1 MRGEAKKSIIAIL
14 LITLI
19 LGGCKW
25 KTQETVA
32 VEKTGKNVTSGS
44 NQKGDDSKKP
54 EEKVDKPEE
63 NPSQKPEE
71 KPADKTDKK
80 DEDNNKEPSNDKPD
94 KKNEAAPVSSV
105 NVSKLNA
112 ERRGWSWLYSPREA
126 KDLLD
131 KYQGYSDGDTSKKY
145 IYLTF
150 DEGYENGYTAS
161 ILDTLKA
168 NDVKA
173 AFFITGA
180 YVEGSY
186 KGTKN
191 VALLKRMAQEGHII
205 ANHSVNHK
213 SMPSIKDEEE
223 FKKEIVGVEEA
234 IKAVPEVKMSKYFR
248 PPMGDFS
255 ELSLYYTQKLGYK
268 SIFFSFAYMD
278 YDVNNQPDPEKTKK
292 MVLEKA
298 KPGSIVLLHPQ
309 SKTNAEM
316 LDSLIKEWK
325 ARGYEFKTLDDLP
338 EKGI

>member
-1 MRGEAKKSIIAIL
+1 MMGEAKKSIIAIL
-14 LITLI
+14 FFTLI

-25 KTQETVA
+25 KSQETVA
-32 VEKTGKNVTSGS
+32 VNKSEKVTTSVGEQKNENSS
-44 NQKGDDSKKP
+44 NQS
-54 EEKVDKPEE
+54 
-63 NPSQKPEE
+63 SQKPEE
-71 KPADKTDKK
+71 QTVDESDKNNHESSNK
-80 DEDNNKEPSNDKPD
+80 DPLDNKD
-94 KKNEAAPVSSV
+94 KKNEVVPAVSV
-105 NVSKLNA
+105 NVSSLNA
-112 ERRGWSWLYSPREA
+112 DRRGWSWLYSPTEA
-126 KDLLD
+126 KELLN
-131 KYQGYSDGDTSKKY
+131 KYQGYADDGTSNKY

-150 DEGYENGYTAS
+150 DEGYENGYTTS

-186 KGTKN
+186 NGTKN
-191 VALLKRMAQEGHII
+191 VELLKRMVNEGHILG
-205 ANHSVNHK
+205 NHSVNHK

-223 FKKEIVGVEEA
+223 FKKEILGVEEA
-234 IKAVPEVKMSKYFR
+234 INAIPGLKMSKYFR

-268 SIFFSFAYMD
+268 SIFFSFAYKD
-278 YDVNNQPDPEKTKK
+278 YDVNHQPNPEKSKQ
-292 MVLEKA
+292 MVLEKT

-309 SKTNAEM
+309 SKTNAEI

-325 ARGYEFKTLDDLP
+325 ARGFEFKTLDELP

>member
-1 MRGEAKKSIIAIL
+1 MGEAKKSIIAIL
-14 LITLI
+14 FFTLI

-25 KTQETVA
+25 KSQETVA
-32 VEKTGKNVTSGS
+32 VNKSEKVTTSVGEQKNENSS
-44 NQKGDDSKKP
+44 NQS
-54 EEKVDKPEE
+54 
-63 NPSQKPEE
+63 SQKPEE
-71 KPADKTDKK
+71 QTVDESDKNNHESSNK
-80 DEDNNKEPSNDKPD
+80 DPLDNKD
-94 KKNEAAPVSSV
+94 KKNEVVPAVSV
-105 NVSKLNA
+105 NVSSLNA
-112 ERRGWSWLYSPREA
+112 DRRGWSWLYSPTEA
-126 KDLLD
+126 KELLN
-131 KYQGYSDGDTSKKY
+131 KYQGYADDGTSNKY

-150 DEGYENGYTAS
+150 DEGYENGYTTS

-186 KGTKN
+186 NGTKN
-191 VALLKRMAQEGHII
+191 VELLKRMVNEGHILG
-205 ANHSVNHK
+205 NHSVNHK

-223 FKKEIVGVEEA
+223 FKKEILGVEEA
-234 IKAVPEVKMSKYFR
+234 INAIPGLKMSKYFR

-268 SIFFSFAYMD
+268 SIFFSFAYKD
-278 YDVNNQPDPEKTKK
+278 YDVNHQPNPEKSKQ
-292 MVLEKA
+292 MVLEKT

-309 SKTNAEM
+309 SKTNAEI

-325 ARGYEFKTLDDLP
+325 ARGFEFKTLDELP

>member
-1 MRGEAKKSIIAIL
+1 MMGEAKKSIIAIL
-14 LITLI
+14 FFTLI

-25 KTQETVA
+25 KSQETVA
-32 VEKTGKNVTSGS
+32 VNKSEKVTTSVGEQKNENSS
-44 NQKGDDSKKP
+44 NQS
-54 EEKVDKPEE
+54 
-63 NPSQKPEE
+63 SQKPEE
-71 KPADKTDKK
+71 QTVDESDKNNHESSNK
-80 DEDNNKEPSNDKPD
+80 DALDNKD
-94 KKNEAAPVSSV
+94 KKNEVVPAVSV
-105 NVSKLNA
+105 NVSSLNA
-112 ERRGWSWLYSPREA
+112 DRRGWSWLYSPTEA
-126 KDLLD
+126 KELLN
-131 KYQGYSDGDTSKKY
+131 KYQGYADDGTSNKY

-150 DEGYENGYTAS
+150 DEGYENGYTTS

-186 KGTKN
+186 NGTKN
-191 VALLKRMAQEGHII
+191 VELLKRMVNEGHILG
-205 ANHSVNHK
+205 NHSVNHK

-223 FKKEIVGVEEA
+223 FKKEILGVEEA
-234 IKAVPEVKMSKYFR
+234 INAIPGLKMSKYFR

-268 SIFFSFAYMD
+268 SIFFSFAYKD
-278 YDVNNQPDPEKTKK
+278 YDVNHQPNPEKSKQ
-292 MVLEKA
+292 MVLEKT

-309 SKTNAEM
+309 SKTNAEI

-325 ARGYEFKTLDDLP
+325 ARGFEFKTLDELP